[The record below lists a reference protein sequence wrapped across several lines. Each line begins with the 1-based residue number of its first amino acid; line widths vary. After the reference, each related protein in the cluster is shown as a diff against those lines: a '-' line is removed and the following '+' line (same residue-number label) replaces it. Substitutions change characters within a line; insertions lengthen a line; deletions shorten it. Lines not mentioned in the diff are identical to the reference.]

1 MKKLLLL
8 SAAIVF
14 AGSSATLAAD
24 AIYETPQAP
33 VAQETFAPAFSWTG
47 GYIGIH
53 GGYGWAEGDFV
64 DSVGTTASDD
74 FDGGRLGAFV
84 GYNWEMSSGF
94 VAGIEGDV
102 NYDWNDND
110 YAGGFNAGTEFSGS
124 VRGRIGYAMDR
135 TLIYAAGGWTA
146 TNGFV
151 EGPGVDESETFHG
164 WTVGAGVDYAF
175 TDNMFGRLEYRYN
188 DFGDKNVAGI
198 NADFDQHV
206 VNVGLAVKF

>member
-8 SAAIVF
+8 SAAF
-14 AGSSATLAAD
+14 AFTASSAALAAD
-24 AIYETPQAP
+24 AVEQIPQAP
-33 VAQETFAPAFSWTG
+33 MAVETMAPAFSWTG
-47 GYIGIH
+47 AYIGVL
-53 GGYGWAEGDFV
+53 GGYGWADGEG
-64 DSVGTTASDD
+64 STAGATASDD

-84 GYNWEMSSGF
+84 GYNWELSSGF

-110 YAGGFNAGTEFSGS
+110 YAGIEVGSDFSGS
-124 VRGRIGYAMDR
+124 VRGRVGYAMDR

-146 TNGFV
+146 TNGYID
-151 EGPGVDESETFHG
+151 GQGVDESETFHG
-164 WTVGAGVDYAF
+164 WTIGAGVDYAF

-188 DFGDKNVAGI
+188 DYGDKNLGGI
-198 NADFDQHV
+198 NAEFDQHV